1 MAVGKD
7 GALNG
12 LIGLIGWEM
21 TKLLET
27 QGLEEALLQ
36 FARERDWEQYHA
48 PRNLLLALVGE
59 VGELAEIFQW
69 LSEAQAAEVM
79 QQAES
84 ARQVREEMADVMMY
98 LVRLA
103 GVLGVDLDAAVRD
116 KLVLNARKYPPLERR
131 LEQQPS
137 QQPPPQGHSAA

>member
-1 MAVGKD
+1 
-7 GALNG
+7 
-12 LIGLIGWEM
+12 M

-27 QGLEEALLQ
+27 QRLEEALLH

-69 LSEAQAAEVM
+69 LTEAQAVEVM
-79 QQAES
+79 RHPDT
-84 ARQVREEMADVMMY
+84 ARHVREEMADVMMY

-103 GVLGVDLDAAVRD
+103 SVLGVDLDAAVRD
-116 KLVLNARKYPPLERR
+116 KLVQNARKYPPP
-131 LEQQPS
+131 EQHT
-137 QQPPPQGHSAA
+137 PPDNGTV